1 MVESVG
7 RNDHHVV
14 PSVAVCRYYHH
25 GLTCDRCNMTE
36 TIWLLTIVVVTA
48 VLLVKAMNLVEDVI
62 ILIMLG
68 IVAVPALYV
77 LGWLLYAW

>member
-1 MVESVG
+1 
-7 RNDHHVV
+7 
-14 PSVAVCRYYHH
+14 
-25 GLTCDRCNMTE
+25 MTE

-62 ILIMLG
+62 ILIMSG

>member
-1 MVESVG
+1 
-7 RNDHHVV
+7 
-14 PSVAVCRYYHH
+14 
-25 GLTCDRCNMTE
+25 MTE
-36 TIWLLTIVVVTA
+36 TIWLLTIAA

>member
-36 TIWLLTIVVVTA
+36 TICLLTIAA